1 MTVNPADGTVLGAVY
16 GSDAMRAILGERAY
30 LARLLEVEA
39 ALARAQARLGL
50 IPAEAAEAITRAAD
64 VDRLDLPALAA
75 ATRNMGFPTVG
86 LVKQLSALA
95 GPEAGRWTHWGA
107 TTQDIL
113 DTGLVLQLREAIG
126 LFSADLDRL
135 IAALAVLA
143 RAHRGTVMAGRT
155 HAQQALPITF
165 GYKVALWLDP
175 LVTMRERLAQLR
187 PRVLRLQFGGAVGT
201 LASLGADGPRVAA
214 ELAKELDLALPAIPW
229 HVARDG
235 IAELGCWCGLLGG
248 TLAKPATD
256 VMWLMQSEVAEAS
269 EPAAPGKGGSSTMPQ
284 KRNPIGCEYVLAQAR
299 GAQALI
305 PQLLGAMA
313 HEHERGAGPM
323 QIEQLAL
330 GQVLLL
336 THGALATLLPIAEGL
351 VVDATRMRRNLEA
364 GGGLI
369 MAEAV
374 MMGLAPHLGRAAAHD
389 VVHHACDAALAE
401 GIRLAEA
408 LAREPRVTGAL
419 DPAGIARL
427 TDPAGY
433 LGAAGTFT
441 DAVLA
446 RLPTSM

>member
-1 MTVNPADGTVLGAVY
+1 MTVNPADGQVYGAVY
-16 GSDAMRAILGERAY
+16 GSDAMRAIMGERAY
-30 LARLLEVEA
+30 LARMLEMEA
-39 ALARAQARLGL
+39 ALARAEARLGL
-50 IPAEAAEAITRAAD
+50 IPAEAAQAITQAAR
-64 VDRLDLPALAA
+64 VERLDMPALAA

-95 GPEAGRWTHWGA
+95 GADAGRWTHWGA

-113 DTGLVLQLREAIG
+113 DTALVLQLREAVS
-126 LFSADLDRL
+126 LFAADLDRL
-135 IAALAVLA
+135 IAAFAAQA
-143 RAHRGTVMAGRT
+143 RRHRETVMAGRT

-175 LVTMRERLAQLR
+175 LITMRERLAQLR

-201 LASLGADGPRVAA
+201 LASLGADGPPVAA
-214 ELAKELDLALPAIPW
+214 ELAKELGLALPTITW

-235 IAELGCWCGLLGG
+235 IAELSCWCGLLGG
-248 TLAKPATD
+248 ALAKPATD

-284 KRNPIGCEYVLAQAR
+284 KRNPIGCEYVIAQGRA
-299 GAQALI
+299 AHALL
-305 PQLLGAMA
+305 PQLLGAMV

-323 QIEQLAL
+323 QIEHLAL
-330 GQVLLL
+330 GQILLL

-351 VVDATRMRRNLEA
+351 VVDAGRMRRNLQA

-374 MMGLAPHLGRAAAHD
+374 MMGLAPHLGRGVAHD
-389 VVHHACDAALAE
+389 VVHHACDAALAH
-401 GIRLAEA
+401 GTGLAEA
-408 LAREPRVTGAL
+408 LAREPQVTAIL
-419 DPAGIARL
+419 DEAGIRRL

-433 LGAAGTFT
+433 LGAATAFT
-441 DAVLA
+441 EAVLA
-446 RLPTSM
+446 RI

>member
-1 MTVNPADGTVLGAVY
+1 MSVNPADGPVYGAVY
-16 GSDAMRAILGERAY
+16 GSDAMRAIMGERAY
-30 LARLLEVEA
+30 LARMLEVEA

-50 IPAEAAEAITRAAD
+50 IPAEAAGAITAAAQ
-64 VDRLDLPALAA
+64 VDRLDMTALAA

-113 DTGLVLQLREAIG
+113 DSALVLQLREAVG
-126 LFSADLDRL
+126 LLGADLDRL
-135 IAALAVLA
+135 IAAFAALA
-143 RAHRGTVMAGRT
+143 RRHRDTVMAGRT

-175 LVTMRERLAQLR
+175 LVTMRERLGQLR
-187 PRVLRLQFGGAVGT
+187 PRLLRLQFGGAVGT

-214 ELAKELDLALPAIPW
+214 ELAKELDLVLPAITW
-229 HVARDG
+229 HVARDS
-235 IAELGCWCGLLGG
+235 IAELGCWCGMLAGS
-248 TLAKPATD
+248 LAKPATD

-299 GAQALI
+299 AAQALL

-323 QIEQLAL
+323 QLEHLAL
-330 GQVLLL
+330 GQILLL
-336 THGALATLLPIAEGL
+336 AHGALATLLPIAEGL
-351 VVDATRMRRNLEA
+351 EVDAARMRRNLEA

-374 MMGLAPHLGRAAAHD
+374 MMGLAPQLGRGAAHD
-389 VVHHACDAALAE
+389 VVHHACDVALAE
-401 GIRLAEA
+401 GVPLAAA
-408 LAREPRVTGAL
+408 LSRDARVTGAL
-419 DPAGIARL
+419 DAAGIARL

-433 LGAAGTFT
+433 LGAAQAFT

-446 RLPTSM
+446 RA